1 MKLVREATEA
11 AESKKE
17 KEKEAGRGGGAA
29 KEAGSS
35 SPENQFIHGTI
46 ALHDKYMQY
55 VLVSEAAWVK
65 QRAVTKCAPTGW
77 LRMRECRTASN

>member
-11 AESKKE
+11 AESK

-55 VLVSEAAWVK
+55 VLVSE
-65 QRAVTKCAPTGW
+65 
-77 LRMRECRTASN
+77 RESEQG